1 MAKIVFKRTS
11 NQINVNTSS
20 DDVENVNV
28 QKDRKVSVN
37 KTAEDQLDN
46 VQIQQEEQLR
56 VTFGPP
62 TSGPVYIVGSPGP
75 QGPTGPR
82 GNYFYSNTAPGNEA
96 ITGDRWFHP
105 PSGLEFTK
113 LQGVWIQLYRNINK

>member
-20 DDVENVNV
+20 NDVENVNV

-62 TSGPVYIVGSPGP
+62 TSGPVYIVELSRS
-75 QGPTGPR
+75 TGTNWTER
-82 GNYFYSNTAPGNEA
+82 
-96 ITGDRWFHP
+96 
-105 PSGLEFTK
+105 K
-113 LQGVWIQLYRNINK
+113 LFLQQHSTR